1 MGSNLVRREH
11 PPLPRG
17 PFENWRLAASAGHH
31 PTPSVPLCEHR
42 HLPFCLLSRF
52 HKRCSSEPTW
62 LTVKLPRG
70 WGWLGTVGC
79 LAWVVLGFW
88 VRDETQ
94 NPWAGESIQAAL
106 VGWLHLLYAP
116 AVDLWACGL
125 HRNCILDV
133 STQSK
138 GFSLTRAVA
147 SDRGDGMKG
156 DKEKSLLSI

>member
-106 VGWLHLLYAP
+106 VGAFCEHAKRNP
-116 AVDLWACGL
+116 GFPGGSDGKESSCNVEDLGSVPGL
-125 HRNCILDV
+125 
-133 STQSK
+133 
-138 GFSLTRAVA
+138 G
-147 SDRGDGMKG
+147 
-156 DKEKSLLSI
+156 